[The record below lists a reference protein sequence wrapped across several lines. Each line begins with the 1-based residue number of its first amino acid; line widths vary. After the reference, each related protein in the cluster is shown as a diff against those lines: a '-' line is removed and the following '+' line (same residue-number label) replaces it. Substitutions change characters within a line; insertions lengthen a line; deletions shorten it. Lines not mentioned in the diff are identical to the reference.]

1 MLNDRVVGLIRTRC
15 ELAKN
20 VVKQTTVP
28 QTVKIDEMKV
38 MRDKSVGVGGYLLNL
53 WIDYC
58 G

>member
-15 ELAKN
+15 ELVKN

-28 QTVKIDEMKV
+28 QTVKIVQMKV
-38 MRDKSVGVGGYLLNL
+38 MRDKSVGVGGCLLNL

>member
-15 ELAKN
+15 ELVKN